1 MENTNPNNNSTTSRV
16 QHVAKSSSDQ
26 LLRKFAEVGTDSN
39 DNNKSSSAKDLR
51 LAKRAKTSQEIRKE
65 SKRGNNKILGER
77 KSLLPPQLAAPRKS
91 TALIRKLGI
100 CRAKIRARD
109 IKNKSII
116 TALEKT
122 WRRTVEG
129 ASRVLMEKHYNR
141 HKRLIDDS

>member
-1 MENTNPNNNSTTSRV
+1 MENTNPNNNSTASRV

-39 DNNKSSSAKDLR
+39 DKSSSAKDLR

-116 TALEKT
+116 TALGKT

>member
-1 MENTNPNNNSTTSRV
+1 MENSNPNIPKV

-26 LLRKFAEVGTDSN
+26 LLRKFAEVGSDSN
-39 DNNKSSSAKDLR
+39 DKISGKELR
-51 LAKRAKTSQEIRKE
+51 LAKRVKRSQARKECGGENKAKTCNSLPEK
-65 SKRGNNKILGER
+65 
-77 KSLLPPQLAAPRKS
+77 KSLLPTPNSHKQ
-91 TALIRKLGI
+91 TALIRRLGMG
-100 CRAKIRARD
+100 RAKIRARE

-141 HKRLIDDS
+141 HKRLINDSY